1 MKILLIIVSLI
12 TSNISYAGDW
22 YNIEKVKNF
31 LKEKD
36 RCAFSAVRVNT
47 PTSPEKLKALKSLG
61 WKKDDVEK
69 WQRYT
74 PVFCLYNGTLGK
86 GIAKRDGCMA
96 AIYAIDKDR
105 YMPFRFST
113 PSIKNRFSF
122 LIKEGTKCTK
132 ESMIEFLS
140 KTEKNYRFM
149 MPAPLSFKLWES
161 FIENA
166 EYNEQKIEII
176 NDKHGLKGSLKMK

>member
-1 MKILLIIVSLI
+1 VKLIILKLILLSSSSVFAGEWYSL
-12 TSNISYAGDW
+12 N
-22 YNIEKVKNF
+22 KVNTF

-36 RCAFSAVRVNT
+36 RCAFSAVRVNKPKT
-47 PTSPEKLKALKSLG
+47 PATIKTLKSLG
-61 WKKDDVEK
+61 WKDGDLEK

-86 GIAKRDGCMA
+86 GIAKKDGCMA

-105 YMPFRFST
+105 YIPFRFST
-113 PSIKNRFSF
+113 PSVKNRFSF
-122 LIKEGTKCTK
+122 VIKDGKKCTK
-132 ESMIEFLS
+132 DSMLELLT
-140 KTEKNYRFM
+140 KTERNYRFM

-161 FIENA
+161 FIQNA

-176 NDKHGLKGSLKMK
+176 NDKYGLKESLKMK